1 MAAAGRI
8 IISLLLM
15 LHSTRAQNLFED
27 SSTSSNILLSSQS
40 LVSLL
45 LLALTVTLS
54 GTVYLWILRY
64 VCIGCVQ
71 PVAVGPESEALA
83 VMV

>member
-1 MAAAGRI
+1 
-8 IISLLLM
+8 M

-27 SSTSSNILLSSQS
+27 SSTSSNILLSSQ
-40 LVSLL
+40 SLL